1 MTVGMGLELKLS
13 EIQEIARD
21 RQLLVKALIANF
33 VLQPAAAVALLS
45 GKAVLDLGR
54 GVTADANVAL

>member
-1 MTVGMGLELKLS
+1 
-13 EIQEIARD
+13 
-21 RQLLVKALIANF
+21 